1 MGSWDHQWFPWRSNQ
16 SLMEIWRCFCWPP
29 ISLSW
34 CFSPDL
40 SAFNHQ
46 PPQEATRD
54 PAFPRITWVSH
65 VDWKGF
71 FRSFTSTGYW
81 YFSCI
86 YCSTGKSC
94 RGALI
99 RMGFFCFFLAGVE
112 KSLSAS
118 IVYQSTAKVVVK
130 AALCPVD
137 DIKYE
142 KVGWWRGPHVIC
154 CRILVGTD

>member
-29 ISLSW
+29 ISISW

-71 FRSFTSTGYW
+71 FSKFHLHRILVLLLYILQHRKIMSRCLDQNGIF
-81 YFSCI
+81 
-86 YCSTGKSC
+86 
-94 RGALI
+94 L
-99 RMGFFCFFLAGVE
+99 FFLAGVE